1 MTGYPRND
9 ISILKTDGT
18 PAPGFSRD
26 DVMSR
31 FDPRDLLAPFR
42 ELAANFAGAIQGR
55 AIASPDGNDGVR
67 AVEAVESCYRSSRTG
82 SRIKLPL
89 DS

>member
-1 MTGYPRND
+1 MAGYPRLD
-9 ISILKTDGT
+9 ISILKADGS

-26 DVMSR
+26 EVMSR
-31 FDPRDLLAPFR
+31 FDPNDLLAPFR
-42 ELAANFAGAIQGR
+42 ELAATFVGAIQGR
-55 AIASPDGNDGVR
+55 MKPFPDGHDGLR
-67 AVEAVESCYRSSRTG
+67 AVEAVEACYRSSRSG